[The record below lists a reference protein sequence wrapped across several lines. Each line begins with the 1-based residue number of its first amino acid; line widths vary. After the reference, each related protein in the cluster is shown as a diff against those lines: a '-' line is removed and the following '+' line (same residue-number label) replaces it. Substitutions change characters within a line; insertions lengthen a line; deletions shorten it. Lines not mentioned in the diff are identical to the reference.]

1 MWEVLVRTPRGTFS
15 PRKFS
20 LLLATILMASFGYI
34 LATSPIAA
42 AATDVT
48 WDGDAVMY
56 KSEAYEAVQNTNQL
70 PGIVSK
76 SPAVY
81 QRIEDNDSAKTVHF
95 IYFSTTTPQDEK
107 QATYVRYTLNPPNN
121 YTNKAG
127 EKTLSATP
135 VPAEERLDTDDGI
148 VRDSCTI
155 DGIGWMVCPV
165 MNSISEGIDF
175 IFERIRGFL
184 VVQPISSDINNPVY
198 RIWQVS
204 RDFANIIFI
213 IGFLVI
219 IYNYIVGGGMNGY
232 EVRKIIPRLVIA
244 AVLINI
250 SYVICAVAVDI
261 SNIAGYG
268 VNQLFEQVRDSAL
281 AGASA
286 SDDIPVSWT
295 SVTTWVLAG
304 GIGTGVAIA
313 ALPGTIGG
321 AAGLWYLLAPFLVG
335 AALLVIVTFLILAA
349 RQAII
354 IIAIAIAPLAF
365 AALILP
371 NTEKWFERWRGLF
384 FTMLIMFPAFAA
396 VFGGAQLAGE
406 IIIRSAN
413 SIELVILG
421 LGVMVAPL
429 AITPLLLKLG
439 GGVLGRIGGIINN
452 KEKGVVDRFRNY
464 SGERRKDAIAQRQA
478 GNAAARRRGDYS
490 DFKRGTRAWRRRAG
504 ANYAKAAYRKEL
516 RERNEE
522 SALNDWH
529 SQTGR
534 WGYDSHDE
542 NVRSRLTGRP
552 ASGYRNLNLY
562 KRDNQLQHDL
572 DHAHHE
578 EHWQQTVNADASR
591 RQMLTDTRLSEGRAK
606 VIQGALEAQDE
617 RTLQTALN
625 TDAAYANLRQMKV
638 NTSIDSGVADMHKNA
653 IEAAGKLA
661 LSTEVS
667 NDRALRQMKVS
678 TYATEKQAEVIDNTL
693 QKKAE
698 ANWHSVSRNDEAIQQ
713 LRLKELQASDG
724 ARRVEEQWNTL
735 VENIVAKGADAP
747 QVAAS
752 NKSTAN
758 SIMGLRQDIQIEGK
772 AQEAAKVQQGI
783 NLMTALKQS
792 QEAMI
797 DPTKPGD
804 PTLLKRAAGIG
815 GQQAEAR
822 IFAQATKSVVDAA
835 VTEVKDNRYLL
846 SQYTRGQLHKVLFQG
861 RGLHNEPVTTEMR
874 QAAMYELLTKK
885 GNNDDAHVIRD
896 AISDMGMVVDETS
909 GEFYEP
915 MRDSDG
921 RVVISNGKPVADTT
935 RKITDTDDISR
946 RRDWQ
951 QFFADASRESSHSQ
965 ITLSG
970 TDKSDAEAGTLLS
983 TIKGGFM
990 RDALGGKFGPE
1001 KMLKA
1006 DIDELKYL
1014 YTDITDTQ
1022 GEYSRLDPGQQARVK
1037 KTVIESVLALQKH
1050 PTYKGQIDDRNRGVM
1065 NQIVAELDPSY
1076 SAGVDSDG
1084 KPLFYVDDDKS
1095 LIPPPANPTGART
1108 FSAPAAGTL
1117 PEDRRN
1123 IQNQNR
1129 NKWTIS

>member
-34 LATSPIAA
+34 LATSPLAA

-48 WDGDAVMY
+48 WEGDAVMY
-56 KSEAYEAVQNTNQL
+56 KSEAYETVQNTSQL
-70 PGIVSK
+70 PGSVSK

-81 QRIEDNDSAKTVHF
+81 QRIEDSDGAKTVQF

-107 QATYVRYTLNPPNN
+107 QATYVRYTLNPPNS

-127 EKTLSATP
+127 EKTLSVTP

-219 IYNYIVGGGMNGY
+219 IYNYIVGGGMKGY

-281 AGASA
+281 SGASA
-286 SDDIPVSWT
+286 GDDVPVSWT

-464 SGERRKDAIAQRQA
+464 SGERRKDAIARHQA
-478 GNAAARRRGDYS
+478 ANAMARRSGNYGDS
-490 DFKRGTRAWRRRAG
+490 TGIRRAWRRRAG
-504 ANYAKAAYRKEL
+504 ANYAKAAYRKSYREL
-516 RERNEE
+516 NEANANNAWHGQTDKWGGGIHSNDTNFLSGA
-522 SALNDWH
+522 SARGN
-529 SQTGR
+529 
-534 WGYDSHDE
+534 
-542 NVRSRLTGRP
+542 
-552 ASGYRNLNLY
+552 ANLDYY
-562 KRDNQLQHDL
+562 KRVNSLQHDAIENQ
-572 DHAHHE
+572 H
-578 EHWQQTVNADASR
+578 NADWNRRFDPADKSKFNADLYQQRLDSYTSSQTAKLAEDRYNSTIRELEAGNTTSVLKSIKDPAVRASVTSSLGTTATGLQDLNR
-591 RQMLTDTRLSEGRAK
+591 SIVIEADRKLSADKEIQAQIAGAFKENTITIDGVKIRDYAGGIAGEMGANRVYARAKSEGVSAYMEDVKNSRSVLSEYTAK
-606 VIQGALEAQDE
+606 QLVKLHVDGVDREGNQVYNPVTGEGNTAIVDAALQEI
-617 RTLQTALN
+617 ALN
-625 TDAAYANLRQMKV
+625 KGNNWAFQKMRDR
-638 NTSIDSGVADMHKNA
+638 VADMGMMYDENSGAYYDMVRDAK
-653 IEAAGKLA
+653 G
-661 LSTEVS
+661 
-667 NDRALRQMKVS
+667 
-678 TYATEKQAEVIDNTL
+678 EVIRDPVTGQAQRGAQITD
-693 QKKAE
+693 QK
-698 ANWHSVSRNDEAIQQ
+698 VIDRRRDVQQ
-713 LRLKELQASDG
+713 LF
-724 ARRVEEQWNTL
+724 
-735 VENIVAKGADAP
+735 ADAAKNTKLR
-747 QVAAS
+747 VANLS
-752 NKSTAN
+752 QTEISGFETGISTT
-758 SIMGLRQDIQIEGK
+758 S
-772 AQEAAKVQQGI
+772 
-783 NLMTALKQS
+783 S
-792 QEAMI
+792 QEAI
-797 DPTKPGD
+797 IRD
-804 PTLLKRAAGIG
+804 
-815 GQQAEAR
+815 
-822 IFAQATKSVVDAA
+822 IFAGKFDQSRIVNMDVD
-835 VTEVKDNRYLL
+835 
-846 SQYTRGQLHKVLFQG
+846 
-861 RGLHNEPVTTEMR
+861 
-874 QAAMYELLTKK
+874 ELQRMVQ
-885 GNNDDAHVIRD
+885 VIRD
-896 AISDMGMVVDETS
+896 PAI
-909 GEFYEP
+909 
-915 MRDSDG
+915 RNH
-921 RVVISNGKPVADTT
+921 INQN
-935 RKITDTDDISR
+935 DD
-946 RRDWQ
+946 Q
-951 QFFADASRESSHSQ
+951 
-965 ITLSG
+965 
-970 TDKSDAEAGTLLS
+970 
-983 TIKGGFM
+983 
-990 RDALGGKFGPE
+990 ALGKL
-1001 KMLKA
+1001 LKT
-1006 DIDELKYL
+1006 ID
-1014 YTDITDTQ
+1014 
-1022 GEYSRLDPGQQARVK
+1022 GAQANK
-1037 KTVIESVLALQKH
+1037 
-1050 PTYKGQIDDRNRGVM
+1050 QINGSIKDRERGVM
-1065 NQIVAELDPSY
+1065 NAIAAYIDPQDAARTDKEDTY
-1076 SAGVDSDG
+1076 
-1084 KPLFYVDDDKS
+1084 YVD
-1095 LIPPPANPTGART
+1095 PTNDYIRVHAGDTNAVKQSART
-1108 FSAPAAGTL
+1108 IAPGIYD
-1117 PEDRRN
+1117 PKV
-1123 IQNQNR
+1123 Q
-1129 NKWTIS
+1129 

>member
-34 LATSPIAA
+34 LATSPLAA

-48 WDGDAVMY
+48 WEGDAVMY
-56 KSEAYEAVQNTNQL
+56 KSEAYETVQNTSQL
-70 PGIVSK
+70 PGSVSK

-81 QRIEDNDSAKTVHF
+81 QRIEDSDGAKTVQF

-107 QATYVRYTLNPPNN
+107 QATYVRYTLNPPNS

-127 EKTLSATP
+127 EKTLSVTP

-219 IYNYIVGGGMNGY
+219 IYNYIVGGGMKGY

-250 SYVICAVAVDI
+250 SYVICAVAVDV

-286 SDDIPVSWT
+286 GDNIPVSWT

-452 KEKGVVDRFRNY
+452 KEKGAVDRFRNY
-464 SGERRKDAIAQRQA
+464 SGERRKDAISQRQA
-478 GNAAARRRGDYS
+478 DNAAARRRGDYS

-504 ANYAKAAYRKEL
+504 ANYAKAAHRKEL

-542 NVRSRLTGRP
+542 NVRSRLTRRP
-552 ASGYRNLNLY
+552 AAGYRNLNLY

-661 LSTEVS
+661 LKTEVS
-667 NDRALRQMKVS
+667 NDRGLKIMREN
-678 TYATEKQAEVIDNTL
+678 TYATEKHAEIIESTL
-693 QKKAE
+693 QKRDETRWAQR
-698 ANWHSVSRNDEAIQQ
+698 SRNEEQLQ
-713 LRLKELQASDG
+713 TLRLEEVKASQALKSAEDKW
-724 ARRVEEQWNTL
+724 ESL
-735 VENIVAKGADAP
+735 VENIKAKGNERNPAGNLVVSGLADVNAS
-747 QVAAS
+747 VAGSIKALDREIRAES
-752 NKSTAN
+752 EVQTSAKYVQQTDFTQALNN
-758 SIMGLRQDIQIEGK
+758 SVQLRNYAAGVDPRG
-772 AQEAAKVQQGI
+772 AGRVLAAAK
-783 NLMTALKQS
+783 
-792 QEAMI
+792 
-797 DPTKPGD
+797 
-804 PTLLKRAAGIG
+804 
-815 GQQAEAR
+815 
-822 IFAQATKSVVDAA
+822 AA
-835 VTEVKDNRYLL
+835 VTKELITNTDN
-846 SQYTRGQLHKVLFQG
+846 FQNT
-861 RGLHNEPVTTEMR
+861 LD
-874 QAAMYELLTKK
+874 Y
-885 GNNDDAHVIRD
+885 D
-896 AISDMGMVVDETS
+896 
-909 GEFYEP
+909 
-915 MRDSDG
+915 
-921 RVVISNGKPVADTT
+921 VA
-935 RKITDTDDISR
+935 S
-946 RRDWQ
+946 
-951 QFFADASRESSHSQ
+951 
-965 ITLSG
+965 
-970 TDKSDAEAGTLLS
+970 
-983 TIKGGFM
+983 
-990 RDALGGKFGPE
+990 
-1001 KMLKA
+1001 
-1006 DIDELKYL
+1006 DIDELERRFKGL
-1014 YTDITDTQ
+1014 PNDTSFIPERVAYARLLARN
-1022 GEYSRLDPGQQARVK
+1022 GSPGVSRLM
-1037 KTVIESVLALQKH
+1037 SVLTDYTAALPPDDDSVMLLKEILAGEQSVKSSSRALEVWSNNERDDSGNLYANFDAVNQ
-1050 PTYKGQIDDRNRGVM
+1050 TTGIWKSITGQRFASMAQPAQEHALKLLYARDRDAMVRLV
-1065 NQIVAELDPSY
+1065 QRVAQDPSAM
-1076 SAGVDSDG
+1076 SSIKD
-1084 KPLFYVDDDKS
+1084 KPLRMIQAILDDDTTDPS
-1095 LIPPPANPTGART
+1095 
-1108 FSAPAAGTL
+1108 
-1117 PEDRRN
+1117 
-1123 IQNQNR
+1123 
-1129 NKWTIS
+1129 TIT